1 MTEAQLRL
9 LRDLKAS
16 SDRGASSMGCSR
28 RLADAEVLR
37 QLGCAER
44 HGTFMGDF
52 YCITLKGFDKLKE
65 TSNDA

>member
-28 RLADAEVLR
+28 RLADAEALR
-37 QLGCAER
+37 HLGYAER
-44 HGTFMGDF
+44 HGTFVGGF
-52 YCITLKGFDKLKE
+52 YCITLNGFDKLKE
-65 TSNDA
+65 ASND

>member
-28 RLADAEVLR
+28 RLADAEALR
-37 QLGCAER
+37 ELGYAER
-44 HGTFMGDF
+44 HGAFMSGF
-52 YCITLKGFDKLKE
+52 YSITLKGFDKLEE
-65 TSNDA
+65 TSDD